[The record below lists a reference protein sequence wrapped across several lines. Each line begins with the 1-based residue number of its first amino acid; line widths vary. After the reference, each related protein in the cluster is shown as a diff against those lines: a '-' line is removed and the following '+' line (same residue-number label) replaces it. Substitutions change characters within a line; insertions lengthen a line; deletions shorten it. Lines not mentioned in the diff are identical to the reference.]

1 MADDDRDF
9 IERTDSVTEKLH
21 GKTTSIDDTAEN
33 FALYGLKKRAAALEN
48 FDAELRGEIGSGSHS
63 LRRQVKLMEL
73 RKKMGMAAQQRA
85 REKFSA
91 NIVVPQYEA
100 LYRRVRQYRRR
111 HRVGCEGRRQTAQP
125 PFA

>member
-1 MADDDRDF
+1 MTIFKGALSMADDDRDF

-73 RKKMGMAAQQRA
+73 RKKMG
-85 REKFSA
+85 S
-91 NIVVPQYEA
+91 VHVA
-100 LYRRVRQYRRR
+100 LRKAKR
-111 HRVGCEGRRQTAQP
+111 
-125 PFA
+125 